1 MVRLPGRLA
10 FLTYERIWVWDGTPF
25 HTQSDI
31 LRYLRLTSSQAAA
44 LGGHAEANY
53 TLISDLT
60 ETEETLLGH
69 MTKNYRYEIR
79 RAAKEGASA
88 EFFDAAALRA
98 DPAVLSDLEQTYMN
112 FCDSLGNEALKKDYS
127 RKKVDSYLENDCIFL
142 SRGSLGNALVYHLY
156 ETDGETAVL
165 CYSASDFRS
174 ADVDQNAA
182 GRLNKFLHWA
192 DMQKMRI
199 QGVRTYDWGN
209 VSSLTN
215 YNGIDVFKAG
225 FGGKPTTLYNMFVG
239 DSHIGRLAVA
249 MMSRRKGK

>member
-10 FLTYERIWVWDGTPF
+10 FLTYERIWFWDGTPF

-31 LRYLRLTSSQAAA
+31 LRYLRLTSSQAVA

-53 TLISDLT
+53 TLLSNLT
-60 ETEETLLGH
+60 ETEDALLGR
-69 MTKNYRYEIR
+69 MNKNYRYEIR

-98 DPAVLSDLEQTYMN
+98 KPAVLSELEQTYMN

-127 RKKVDSYLENDCIFL
+127 RKKVNSYLENDCIL
-142 SRGSLGNALVYHLY
+142 VSRGSLGNALVYHLY
-156 ETDGETAVL
+156 VTDGETAVL

-174 ADVDQNAA
+174 AEVDRNAA
-182 GRLNKFLHWA
+182 GRLNKFLHWE
-192 DMQKMRI
+192 DMRRLRA
-199 QGVRTYDWGN
+199 QGVHIYDWGN

-225 FGGKPTTLYNMFVG
+225 FGGEPTTLYNMFVG
-239 DSHIGRLAVA
+239 GSYIGRLAVA
-249 MMSRRKGK
+249 IMSRGKSR